1 MTEAPRLDPAALPV
15 HVAVIMDGNGR
26 WAQKR
31 NLPRPVG
38 HRQGVESVREI
49 VTNCRD
55 LGINHP
61 HPLRLFHRK
70 LEPPAPGS
78 PGPDGP
84 AQDLPA
90 GRTGQPAPQPGPG
103 SLSGPDRTDAA
114 DESGS
119 ILETAIA
126 KTADNTG
133 LNLNL
138 ALSYGGRARNH
149 RRGPETGR
157 RVYVAGALKP
167 EEITEE
173 ILAAHLYT
181 AGQPDPDLL
190 IRTGGESRL
199 SNFLLWQL
207 SYAEIYIT
215 ETLWPEF
222 RHDQLLEALAD
233 FQRRQRRFGRTPE
246 QVSKP

>member
-49 VTNCRD
+49 ITNCRD
-55 LGINHP
+55 LGIKYLTLYAFSTENWNRP
-61 HPLRLFHRK
+61 PLEVQALMGLLRTFLQGELDNLHRNRVRVRC
-70 LEPPAPGS
+70 LGQIDRMPPKV
-78 PGPDGP
+78 
-84 AQDLPA
+84 
-90 GRTGQPAPQPGPG
+90 R
-103 SLSGPDRTDAA
+103 R
-114 DESGS
+114 
-119 ILETAIA
+119 ILETSIA

-133 LNLNL
+133 LKLNL
-138 ALSYGGRARNH
+138 ALSYGGRNEITTAARKLAA
-149 RRGPETGR
+149 ECC
-157 RVYVAGALKP
+157 AGSLKP

-173 ILAAHLYT
+173 TLAAHLYT

-222 RHDQLLEALAD
+222 RYDQLMEALAD
-233 FQRRQRRFGRTPE
+233 YQRRQRRFGRTPD

>member
-1 MTEAPRLDPAALPV
+1 MTEAPKLDPAAMPV

-55 LGINHP
+55 LGIKHLTLYAFSTENWNRP
-61 HPLRLFHRK
+61 PLEVQALMGLLKTFLQAELDNLDRNQVRVRCLGQMERL
-70 LEPPAPGS
+70 
-78 PGPDGP
+78 PDEV
-84 AQDLPA
+84 
-90 GRTGQPAPQPGPG
+90 R
-103 SLSGPDRTDAA
+103 R
-114 DESGS
+114 
-119 ILETAIA
+119 ILETAIT
-126 KTADNTG
+126 KTAGNSA

-138 ALSYGGRARNH
+138 ALSYGGRHEITAAARQLAAECLAGTL
-149 RRGPETGR
+149 RPED
-157 RVYVAGALKP
+157 
-167 EEITEE
+167 ITEE
-173 ILAAHLYT
+173 TLTSRLYT

-222 RHDQLLEALAD
+222 RRQEFLAALAD

-246 QVSKP
+246 QVVKP

>member
-31 NLPRPVG
+31 NLPRAVG

-49 VTNCRD
+49 VTNSRD
-55 LGINHP
+55 LGIGHLTLYAFSTENWNRP
-61 HPLRLFHRK
+61 PLEVQALMGLLKTFLQGELDNLHRNQVRVRCLGQIERLPEEVR
-70 LEPPAPGS
+70 
-78 PGPDGP
+78 
-84 AQDLPA
+84 
-90 GRTGQPAPQPGPG
+90 R
-103 SLSGPDRTDAA
+103 
-114 DESGS
+114 

-126 KTADNTG
+126 RTASNTA

-138 ALSYGGRARNH
+138 ALSYGGRHEITAAARQLAVECLSGNL
-149 RRGPETGR
+149 R
-157 RVYVAGALKP
+157 P
-167 EEITEE
+167 EEISEE
-173 ILAAHLYT
+173 MLAARLYT

-222 RHDQLLEALAD
+222 RRDQYLTALAD
-233 FQRRQRRFGRTPE
+233 FQGRQRRFGRTPE

>member
-31 NLPRPVG
+31 NLPRAVG
-38 HRQGVESVREI
+38 HRQGVDSVREI
-49 VTNCRD
+49 VTNSRD
-55 LGINHP
+55 LGIGHLTLYAFSTENWKRP
-61 HPLRLFHRK
+61 PLEVQALMGLLKTFLQGELDNLHRNQVRVRC
-70 LEPPAPGS
+70 LGQI
-78 PGPDGP
+78 DR
-84 AQDLPA
+84 LPA
-90 GRTGQPAPQPGPG
+90 EVR
-103 SLSGPDRTDAA
+103 
-114 DESGS
+114 S

-126 KTADNTG
+126 RTADNTV

-138 ALSYGGRARNH
+138 ALSYGGRHEITAAARQLAA
-149 RRGPETGR
+149 ECCS
-157 RVYVAGALKP
+157 GALRP
-167 EEITEE
+167 EEISEE
-173 ILAAHLYT
+173 MLAARLYT
-181 AGQPDPDLL
+181 TGQPDPDLL

-222 RHDQLLEALAD
+222 RRDQYLAALAD
-233 FQRRQRRFGRTPE
+233 FQGRQRRFGRTPE
-246 QVSKP
+246 QVGKP